1 MKKRSTANTD
11 VIATL
16 FPSIGSSTKRKKQL
30 QFNPFNECV
39 AVQQQRQK
47 KATNPAYSKGR
58 SKTLTVVVLKH
69 ILKTIPKKDDRDDLR
84 KEGRIKDLAFHRI
97 MSCNEVQMLV
107 LQAFRIIKLENY
119 EYLKCRKDSSLIKFD
134 NQMLDA
140 NGLIMLAGSGCLYL
154 HELSSTATCSMA
166 TCTVSTT
173 VTSTSTCIT
182 VTSTVPVAISTPRLP
197 ISGTRSVVPAGR
209 YTLPISTVPAAR
221 VTHAQPIST
230 VARPTLPVGR
240 SILPISTVPTT
251 RGM

>member
-16 FPSIGSSTKRKKQL
+16 FPSIGSSAKRKKQV
-30 QFNPFNECV
+30 QFDPFNECV

-107 LQAFRIIKLENY
+107 LQAFQVIKLENY

-134 NQMLDA
+134 NQILDA
-140 NGLIMLAGSGCLYL
+140 NGVIMLAGSGCLYI

-166 TCTVSTT
+166 TCT
-173 VTSTSTCIT
+173 STSTCIT
-182 VTSTVPVAISTPRLP
+182 VTSAVPVARSTRLP
-197 ISGTRSVVPAGR
+197 ISGTRSIVPAG
-209 YTLPISTVPAAR
+209 
-221 VTHAQPIST
+221 
-230 VARPTLPVGR
+230 
-240 SILPISTVPTT
+240 PISTVPTT